1 MTKWICVTDGVT
13 CTSCINI
20 STLPPST
27 RRSQCRCYSR
37 RCRIKQVHGDT
48 RPRIITNYRLSQK
61 QSIFAA
67 ETYLT
72 ICSRWSCWSWFNVNQ
87 STLDE
92 DMCEKGLYIFVH
104 SDLDLKFV
112 SLVTLLQRYVSTK
125 LEVSLA
131 FLFRENWRHGT
142 DERTDRVQ
150 QLLRPPK
157 ESR

>member
-1 MTKWICVTDGVT
+1 
-13 CTSCINI
+13 
-20 STLPPST
+20 
-27 RRSQCRCYSR
+27 
-37 RCRIKQVHGDT
+37 
-48 RPRIITNYRLSQK
+48 
-61 QSIFAA
+61 
-67 ETYLT
+67 
-72 ICSRWSCWSWFNVNQ
+72 
-87 STLDE
+87 
-92 DMCEKGLYIFVH
+92 MCEKGLYIFVH